1 MRIGQGIDVHKLIEN
16 RELIIGGVTIPYHLG
31 LEAHSDGD
39 VLIHALCD
47 ALLGAAGL
55 ADIGQHFPDNDE
67 RFKNVDSRE
76 LLTHVMSII
85 NHAGYYVINA
95 DCTVIAQAPKMAP
108 HIPEMRENLA
118 KDCQASMSD
127 INIKATTSEK
137 LGYTGR
143 GEGIAAMAVVLLG
156 DATSS

>member
-1 MRIGQGIDVHKLIEN
+1 MRIGQGIDVHKLVEN

-55 ADIGQHFPDNDE
+55 TDIGQHFPDNDN
-67 RFKNVDSRE
+67 RFKNINSRE
-76 LLTHVMSII
+76 LLTQVIDSVQD
-85 NHAGYYVINA
+85 AGYQLINA
-95 DCTVIAQAPKMAP
+95 DCTLIAQAPKMAP
-108 HIPEMRENLA
+108 HIAKMRENLA
-118 KDCQASMSD
+118 KDCRVSMND
-127 INIKATTSEK
+127 MNIKATTSEK

-143 GEGIAAMAVVLLG
+143 GEGIAALAVVLLG
-156 DATSS
+156 DASTD